1 MFSRKLIEEIEKFSN
16 YKLKRKDDLGLILE
30 VGTSNLEK
38 KEIEDL
44 TFNAKY
50 ILGLQRV
57 LKKGSLNP
65 EVNNLEKIKND
76 YSENIIKITEQI
88 GEIINFAP
96 EEKRAHLKETYLELN
111 QQSFQNLNELLE
123 DLEWAKMYLNN
134 KKRQ

>member
-1 MFSRKLIEEIEKFSN
+1 MFSGKLIEEIEKFSN
-16 YKLKRKDDLGLILE
+16 YKLKRKDDLGLLLE

-44 TFNAKY
+44 AFNAKY

-76 YSENIIKITEQI
+76 YFENIIKITEQI
-88 GEIINFAP
+88 GKIINFASG
-96 EEKRAHLKETYLELN
+96 EKKAHLKRTYLELN